1 MRCDCHVHVVGP
13 ADAYLQLASRTYL
26 ADVATLETLRR
37 LGASRGI
44 TRFVVV
50 QPSFYGSDNAL
61 LLETLDALGGDGRG
75 VAVVD
80 PSAPQVVLD
89 DLARRGVRGRAA
101 QSLQHRRPRRRRRR
115 CDETF
120 AALAAIAQRMRWH
133 VEVIASLYI
142 LAPHADLLRRLAG
155 AHRHRPLRR
164 LRRCDAGDRRWRA
177 ACWSCC
183 AFRTSG

>member
-26 ADVATLETLRR
+26 ADVAALETLRR
-37 LGASRGI
+37 LGAPRGV
-44 TRFVVV
+44 TRFVIV
-50 QPSFYGSDNAL
+50 QPSFYGSDNTL

-80 PSAPQVVLD
+80 PSAPQAIFD
-89 DLARRGVRGRAA
+89 DLARRGVRGVRLNLYSTAGRADA
-101 QSLQHRRPRRRRRR
+101 RPLS
-115 CDETF
+115 ETF

-142 LAPHADLLRRLAG
+142 LAPHADLLRRFAG
-155 AHRHRPLRR
+155 ADRHRSLRR
-164 LRRCDAGDRRWRA
+164 LRRRHARDRRCA
-177 ACWSCC
+177 PPAGACC
-183 AFRTSG
+183 AFRMSG